1 MNHIETKVI
10 WRPHPLMRAS
20 LVSMLPDLVS
30 EYDDLVDGFKN
41 GNYGI
46 LDTESDMY
54 YSFAWSDAYYGS
66 RRSSLSELYRYTG
79 KPVLADNMEIDFN
92 DSFNENIDIR
102 NLFYQN
108 GILKEDE
115 VSLPELVSFISK
127 NEITRKL
134 DSQILGNSG
143 RRIHEF
149 MIDKVCCD

>member
-1 MNHIETKVI
+1 
-10 WRPHPLMRAS
+10 
-20 LVSMLPDLVS
+20 
-30 EYDDLVDGFKN
+30 
-41 GNYGI
+41 
-46 LDTESDMY
+46 
-54 YSFAWSDAYYGS
+54 
-66 RRSSLSELYRYTG
+66 
-79 KPVLADNMEIDFN
+79 MEIDFN